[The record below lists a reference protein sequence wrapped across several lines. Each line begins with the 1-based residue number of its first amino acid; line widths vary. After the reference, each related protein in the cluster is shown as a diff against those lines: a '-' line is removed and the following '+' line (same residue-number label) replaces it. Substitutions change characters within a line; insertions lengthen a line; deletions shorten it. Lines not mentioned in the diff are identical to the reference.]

1 MKKKIKEKFITVN
14 KNRTSTAFAVY
25 FFVIFAILIIQ
36 LLTCGSQSFESFT
49 FGKQADLQYEILDG
63 HVVDIEFVV
72 KQKNANS
79 IVLNGYSDNDI
90 EFKNEKLIVDFT
102 DAETG
107 ENIQHSELLLRD
119 QIDEKNILILF
130 ENEISEGTH
139 VKMRVRSLGCEE
151 KGPYIG
157 ISDTNDSAEYSWI
170 DGELSDSYL
179 CASICYKVKTYNWL
193 KPCVYFLA
201 EILAGVFLLILHKKT
216 GMPLFA
222 EKTSKRKALS
232 VADAVPLKKKIIRIG
247 IMLVVLWGV
256 IFIFFDYV
264 YMKTMEGTVRAK
276 DPEVICEQT
285 DETAQNISLKEG
297 ESVSQ
302 VFTVSGNQLSAV
314 AVYIPNVDD
323 ANIKI
328 KYDLYDQQTGEVVQ
342 SNKVSTKKIEKL
354 SHHLNK
360 DQRDKIKGALQ
371 RYYVLEFSETIEN
384 SAGKQYK
391 IVITNEKTADGN
403 LELVG
408 GEGEEYPY
416 ELNSQPMAGN
426 LCMIALYTNQLIFAT
441 MFKYMVIILTILMS
455 VLIIL
460 YGLGRLSVGK
470 TFLISALVL
479 AFVYSFLIPP
489 FCVPDERAHIDA
501 VYTISNEMLGINEIP
516 ASGRI
521 YKRADDIDATKENTM
536 DVTTERYRETFEN
549 IFGKSADETLQVAY
563 ADNPVGNVTF
573 LNYLPAA
580 VGFTIAR
587 LLHFNTMT
595 MIMFGRWMNALA
607 SILLMWIAIR
617 KLPFGKASFAVFGL
631 FPIILQQV
639 ASCSYDGILLG
650 AMFVYFAYAFSLMY
664 SKQKSICDFGIMLM
678 TGGFAAAACKGGVY
692 IPLLGLVLLV
702 CWEIGNNLK
711 ERIGWT
717 LGAAIPVGLVF
728 IGQFSQRI
736 WGMFVRTSGS
746 AYRSGVELY
755 NLSDLIHEPNKLIR
769 IYQNTIATQGDVQ
782 LQQALGGKLGRLNIY
797 IPWYI
802 LIVFLILA
810 LIAAMKQKDEKT
822 YIKKGQRWFIVLL
835 GAVSAALTMM
845 SMLLAWTQNTYNYVT
860 GLQGRYFLPVVGIL
874 LLVVRN
880 GKLVQASKDKT
891 AVVRGAVLMNIL
903 VCGFVLLSV
912 FVQ

>member
-1 MKKKIKEKFITVN
+1 M
-14 KNRTSTAFAVY
+14 
-25 FFVIFAILIIQ
+25 
-36 LLTCGSQSFESFT
+36 
-49 FGKQADLQYEILDG
+49 
-63 HVVDIEFVV
+63 
-72 KQKNANS
+72 
-79 IVLNGYSDNDI
+79 
-90 EFKNEKLIVDFT
+90 
-102 DAETG
+102 
-107 ENIQHSELLLRD
+107 
-119 QIDEKNILILF
+119 
-130 ENEISEGTH
+130 
-139 VKMRVRSLGCEE
+139 KMRVRSLGCEE

-426 LCMIALYTNQLIFAT
+426 LCMIALYSNQLIFAT

>member
-1 MKKKIKEKFITVN
+1 MKRKIKEKFITVN
-14 KNRTSTAFAVY
+14 KTRTSTAFAVY

-63 HVVDIEFVV
+63 HVVDTEFVV

-90 EFKNEKLIVDFT
+90 KFKNEKLIVDFT

-107 ENIQHSELLLRD
+107 ENIQHSELLLKD

-157 ISDTNDSAEYSWI
+157 ISETNDSAEYSWI

-201 EILAGVFLLILHKKT
+201 ELLAGLFLLVLHKKT
-216 GMPLFA
+216 GMPLFS
-222 EKTSKRKALS
+222 EKTSELETS
-232 VADAVPLKKKIIRIG
+232 VVADAVPVKKRVIRI
-247 IMLVVLWGV
+247 ILTLVVVWIV
-256 IFIFFDYV
+256 IFILFDYV
-264 YMKTMEGTVRAK
+264 YMKTMEATVRAK
-276 DPEVICEQT
+276 DPEVICEET
-285 DETAQNISLKEG
+285 DETAQDISLKKG

-302 VFTVSGNQLSAV
+302 VFTVSENQLSAV

-323 ANIKI
+323 VDIRI

-371 RYYVLEFSETIEN
+371 GYYVLEFSEAIEN

-391 IVITNEKTADGN
+391 IVITNEKTAGGN

-426 LCMIALYTNQLIFAT
+426 LCMIALYSNQLIFAT
-441 MFKYMVIILTILMS
+441 MFKYMVIVLTVLLS
-455 VLIIL
+455 ALIIL
-460 YGLGRLSVGK
+460 SGFGRLSVGK

-563 ADNPVGNVTF
+563 ADNPVSNVTF

-580 VGFTIAR
+580 FGFTIAR

-631 FPIILQQV
+631 FPIILQQI

-664 SKQKSICDFGIMLM
+664 SKQKSIFDFEIMLM
-678 TGGFAAAACKGGVY
+678 AGGFAAAACKGGVY
-692 IPLLGLVLLV
+692 IPLLGLILLV

-711 ERIGWT
+711 EKIGWT
-717 LGAAIPVGLVF
+717 LGAAIPVGMVF
-728 IGQFSQRI
+728 VGQFSQKI
-736 WGMFVRTSGS
+736 WGMLVRTSGS

-755 NLSDLIHEPNKLIR
+755 NLLDLLHEPNKLVR
-769 IYQNTIATQGDVQ
+769 IYQNTVNLLGDSYIQ
-782 LQQALGGKLGRLNIY
+782 ESIGGKLGRLNVY

-802 LIVFLILA
+802 MIAFLL
-810 LIAAMKQKDEKT
+810 LVVLSTVTQEGEKS
-822 YIKKGQRWFIVLL
+822 YIRKGQRCFIVLISCI
-835 GAVSAALTMM
+835 SAGLVML
-845 SMLLAWTQNTYNYVT
+845 SMLLAWTQNTYNYIIGV
-860 GLQGRYFLPVVGIL
+860 QGRYFLPAIGVLIL
-874 LLVVRN
+874 SLGNNKIKLMNVR
-880 GKLVQASKDKT
+880 KEKMIQI
-891 AVVRGAVLMNIL
+891 AVLLNAI
-903 VCGFVLLSV
+903 VCGFALLSV
-912 FVQ
+912 WR

>member
-1 MKKKIKEKFITVN
+1 MKRKIKEKFITVN
-14 KNRTSTAFAVY
+14 KTRTSTAFAVY

-63 HVVDIEFVV
+63 HVVDTEFVV

-90 EFKNEKLIVDFT
+90 KFKNEKLIVDFT

-107 ENIQHSELLLRD
+107 ENIQHSELFLKD

-157 ISDTNDSAEYSWI
+157 ISERNDSAEYSWI

-179 CASICYKVKTYNWL
+179 CASICYKVKIYNWL

-201 EILAGVFLLILHKKT
+201 EILAGIFLLILHRKT
-216 GMPLFA
+216 GMPIFVK
-222 EKTSKRKALS
+222 KTSGQETSA
-232 VADAVPLKKKIIRIG
+232 VAETVPLKKKIIRIALT
-247 IMLVVLWGV
+247 LVVVWGI

-264 YMKTMEGTVRAK
+264 YMKTMEATVRAK
-276 DPEVICEQT
+276 DPEVICEET

-314 AVYIPNVDD
+314 AVYISNVDE
-323 ANIKI
+323 ANIRI

-342 SNKVSTKKIEKL
+342 SHKVSTKKIEKL

-371 RYYVLEFSETIEN
+371 GYYVLEFPKAIEN

-391 IVITNEKTADGN
+391 IVITNEKTAGAN

-426 LCMIALYTNQLIFAT
+426 LCMIALYSNQLIFAT
-441 MFKYMVIILTILMS
+441 MFKYMVIILTVLLS
-455 VLIIL
+455 ALIIL
-460 YGLGRLSVGK
+460 FGFGRLSVGK

-501 VYTISNEMLGINEIP
+501 AYIISNEILGINEIP
-516 ASGRI
+516 APGRI

-607 SILLMWIAIR
+607 SILLMWIAIC

-664 SKQKSICDFGIMLM
+664 GKQKSICDFGIMLM

-702 CWEIGNNLK
+702 CWKIGNNLK
-711 ERIGWT
+711 EKIGWT
-717 LGAAIPVGLVF
+717 LGAAIPVGMVF
-728 IGQFSQRI
+728 VGQFSQKI
-736 WGMFVRTSGS
+736 WGMLVRTSGS

-755 NLSDLIHEPNKLIR
+755 NLSDLLHEPNKLVR
-769 IYQNTIATQGDVQ
+769 IYQNTVNLLGDSYIQ
-782 LQQALGGKLGRLNIY
+782 ESIGGKLGRLNVY

-802 LIVFLILA
+802 MIAFLFLIVLSTVT
-810 LIAAMKQKDEKT
+810 QEGEKS
-822 YIKKGQRWFIVLL
+822 YIRKGQRCFIVLL
-835 GAVSAALTMM
+835 SCISAGLVML
-845 SMLLAWTQNTYNYVT
+845 SMLLAWTQNTYNYIIGV
-860 GLQGRYFLPVVGIL
+860 QGRYFLPAIGVLIL
-874 LLVVRN
+874 SLGNNKIKLMNVR
-880 GKLVQASKDKT
+880 KEKMIQI
-891 AVVRGAVLMNIL
+891 AVLLNTV
-903 VCGFVLLSV
+903 VCGFALLSV
-912 FVQ
+912 WK

>member
-1 MKKKIKEKFITVN
+1 MRKKIKEKFTTVN

-25 FFVIFAILIIQ
+25 FFVIFAILVIQ
-36 LLTCGSQSFESFT
+36 LLTCGSQGFESFT

-63 HVVDIEFVV
+63 HFVDTEFVV
-72 KQKNANS
+72 KQKNVNS

-90 EFKNEKLIVDFT
+90 KFKNEKLIVDFT

-107 ENIQHSELLLRD
+107 ESIQHSELLFKD

-130 ENEISEGTH
+130 ENKISEGTH
-139 VKMRVRSLGCEE
+139 VKMRARSLGCEK

-157 ISDTNDSAEYSWI
+157 ISETNDSAEYSWI

-179 CASICYKVKTYNWL
+179 CASICYKIKTYNWL

-201 EILAGVFLLILHKKT
+201 EILAGVFLLVLHKKT
-216 GMPLFA
+216 GIPLFA
-222 EKTSKRKALS
+222 VRTSTQKNSAM
-232 VADAVPLKKKIIRIG
+232 ADAVPLKKKIIRI
-247 IMLVVLWGV
+247 ILTLVVAWGV
-256 IFIFFDYV
+256 LFIFFDYV
-264 YMKTMEGTVRAK
+264 YMKTMEATVRAK
-276 DPEVICEQT
+276 DPEVICEET

-302 VFTVSGNQLSAV
+302 VFTVTGNQLSAV
-314 AVYIPNVDD
+314 AVYISNVDD
-323 ANIKI
+323 ANIRI
-328 KYDLYDQQTGEVVQ
+328 KYDLYDQQTGEVVR
-342 SNKVSTKKIEKL
+342 SHKISTKKIEKL

-371 RYYVLEFSETIEN
+371 GYYVLEFPEAIEN

-391 IVITNEKTADGN
+391 IIITNEKTAGGN

-426 LCMIALYTNQLIFAT
+426 LCMIALYSNQMIFAT
-441 MFKYMVIILTILMS
+441 MFKYMVTILTVLLS

-460 YGLGRLSVGK
+460 SEIGSLSVGK
-470 TFLISALVL
+470 TFVISALVL

-501 VYTISNEMLGINEIP
+501 VYTISNEMLGIKEIP
-516 ASGRI
+516 APGRI

-549 IFGKSADETLQVAY
+549 IFKKSADETLQVTY
-563 ADNPVGNVTF
+563 ADNPVSNVTF

-580 VGFTIAR
+580 VGFSLAR
-587 LLHFNTMT
+587 LLYFNTMT

-617 KLPFGKASFAVFGL
+617 KLPFGKASFAIFGL
-631 FPIILQQV
+631 FPIILQQI

-664 SKQKSICDFGIMLM
+664 NKQKSICDFGIMLM
-678 TGGFAAAACKGGVY
+678 SGEFAAAACKGGVY

-702 CWEIGNNLK
+702 CWEIGSNLK
-711 ERIGWT
+711 EKIGWT
-717 LGAAIPVGLVF
+717 IGAAIPVGLVF

-736 WGMFVRTSGS
+736 WGMLVRSSGS
-746 AYRSGVELY
+746 AYRSGIELY
-755 NLSDLIHEPNKLIR
+755 NLSELIHEPNKLIR
-769 IYQNTIATQGDVQ
+769 IYQNTINLLGDSYIQ
-782 LQQALGGKLGRLNIY
+782 ESIGGKLGRLNVY
-797 IPWYI
+797 IPWYVMIAFLLLVI
-802 LIVFLILA
+802 LSSVT
-810 LIAAMKQKDEKT
+810 QEGEKS
-822 YIKKGQRWFIVLL
+822 YIRKGQRCFIVLISCISVGL
-835 GAVSAALTMM
+835 VML
-845 SMLLAWTQNTYNYVT
+845 SMLLAWTQNTYNYIIGV
-860 GLQGRYFLPVVGIL
+860 QGRYFLPAIGVLIL
-874 LLVVRN
+874 ILGN
-880 GKLVQASKDKT
+880 NKIKLMHVKKEKMIQIA
-891 AVVRGAVLMNIL
+891 GVLNAI

-912 FVQ
+912 WR

>member
-1 MKKKIKEKFITVN
+1 MKRKIKEKFITVN
-14 KNRTSTAFAVY
+14 KTRISTAFAVY

-36 LLTCGSQSFESFT
+36 LLTCGSQGFESFT

-63 HVVDIEFVV
+63 HSIDTEFVV

-90 EFKNEKLIVDFT
+90 KFKNEKLIVDFT

-107 ENIQHSELLLRD
+107 ENIQHSEVLLKD

-139 VKMRVRSLGCEE
+139 VKMRVRSLGCKE

-157 ISDTNDSAEYSWI
+157 ISETNDSAEHSWV

-216 GMPLFA
+216 GMPLFTA
-222 EKTSKRKALS
+222 KTSERKISAMKE
-232 VADAVPLKKKIIRIG
+232 AVPLKKKIIKI
-247 IMLVVLWGV
+247 ILMLVIVWGI

-264 YMKTMEGTVRAK
+264 YMKTMEATVRAK
-276 DPEVICEQT
+276 DPEVICEET

-302 VFTVSGNQLSAV
+302 TFTVSGNQLSAV

-323 ANIKI
+323 VNIRI

-342 SNKVSTKKIEKL
+342 SGKVSTKKIEKL

-371 RYYVLEFSETIEN
+371 GYYVLEFPEAIEN

-391 IVITNEKTADGN
+391 IVITNEKTAGDN
-403 LELVG
+403 LELAG
-408 GEGEEYPY
+408 GEAEEYPY

-426 LCMIALYTNQLIFAT
+426 LCMIALYSNQMIFAT
-441 MFKYMVIILTILMS
+441 MFKYMVAILTVLVS

-460 YGLGRLSVGK
+460 SGFGRLSVGK

-489 FCVPDERAHIDA
+489 FCVPDERAHIGA
-501 VYTISNEMLGINEIP
+501 VYTISNEMLGISEIP
-516 ASGRI
+516 AQGRI

-536 DVTTERYRETFEN
+536 DVTTERYRETFEDM
-549 IFGKSADETLQVAY
+549 FGRSGDETLQVAF

-587 LLHFNTMT
+587 LLHFNTIT

-631 FPIILQQV
+631 FPIILQQI

-650 AMFVYFAYAFSLMY
+650 AVFVYMAYAISLLY
-664 SKQKSICDFGIMLM
+664 SEEKSIEEFGVMFLA
-678 TGGFAAAACKGGVY
+678 GGFCTVACKGGVY
-692 IPLLGLVLLV
+692 IPLAGVIAMVL
-702 CWEIGNNLK
+702 WEMFKPFKEKIKYVIGV
-711 ERIGWT
+711 
-717 LGAAIPVGLVF
+717 AIPFILVF
-728 IGQFSQRI
+728 IAQFSQRI
-736 WGMFVRTSGS
+736 LSLFMRQPGS
-746 AYRSGVELY
+746 AYRSGEEIY
-755 NLSDLIHEPNKLIR
+755 NISYFIEKPNQFIR
-769 IYQNTIATQGDVQ
+769 IFQNTIVQVGDVH
-782 LQQALGGKLGRLNIY
+782 LQEAIGSLLGRLNIRV
-797 IPWYI
+797 PWFI
-802 LIVFLILA
+802 LIGFILLICICAIRRRDEAVYVKKGHRLFIALICCASVVLVLLSMLLSYTQQSSNYITGVQGRYYLPIVAVLLLGMRSSKMVRDYKDDFLIL
-810 LIAAMKQKDEKT
+810 
-822 YIKKGQRWFIVLL
+822 
-835 GAVSAALTMM
+835 
-845 SMLLAWTQNTYNYVT
+845 LAD
-860 GLQGRYFLPVVGIL
+860 IL
-874 LLVVRN
+874 NVLVV
-880 GKLVQASKDKT
+880 
-891 AVVRGAVLMNIL
+891 
-903 VCGFVLLSV
+903 GFVLLSALIN
-912 FVQ
+912 